1 MQDETIAKFLED
13 LAARTASPGGGA
25 TAALHAAQA
34 AALIAMVGRYSSGPK
49 YAEHAHTINDL
60 VTKADDLRAESMEL
74 AAADAAAFGEVA
86 AAYALP
92 RDTDEQKTARSEAIS
107 DALITAA
114 DPPVSVITTGAELL
128 ILAETL
134 RPIGNQNVVTDVG
147 AAAEA
152 IRAAIATG
160 RLNAEVNLGTT
171 ITTPATARYREVLAG
186 VDALLARAES
196 LSAAVRADVAR

>member
-1 MQDETIAKFLED
+1 MHDETIGTFLEE
-13 LAARTASPGGGA
+13 LAAKTATPGGGA
-25 TAALHAAQA
+25 VAALHAAEA
-34 AALIAMVGRYSSGPK
+34 AALIAMVGRYSSGPR
-49 YAEHAHTINDL
+49 YAEHAKAISGI
-60 VTKADDLRAESMEL
+60 VSKADELRTESLEL

-92 RDTDEQKTARSEAIS
+92 RDTEEQKTARSEAIS

-128 ILAETL
+128 GLAERL
-134 RPIGNQNVVTDVG
+134 RPIGNGNVLTDIG

-186 VDALLARAES
+186 VDALVGRAES
-196 LSAAVRADVAR
+196 LSAAVRADITR